1 MPTYGYVCE
10 TCGYKFEKFQ
20 KMSDQPI
27 TKCPECEGEIRRL
40 IGAGTG
46 VIVKGHGPQATDNI
60 REGSS
65 NLPCCGRAGG
75 CEHPPCADDGVCK
88 R

>member
-27 TKCPECEGEIRRL
+27 TKCPECDGEIRRL
-40 IGAGTG
+40 IGTGTG
-46 VIVKGHGPQATDNI
+46 VIIKGHGPQTAGNNK
-60 REGSS
+60 EHSY
-65 NLPCCGRAGG
+65 PCCGRDER
-75 CEHPPCADDGVCK
+75 CEHPPCSDDGVCK